1 MSVIEVSS
9 LSKSFRQAVKEPGL
23 KGSIKHL
30 FTQNYR
36 TKNAVDGIDL
46 RIEEGDSVAYVGP
59 NGAGKS
65 TTIKMLS
72 GILVPTGGSIK
83 GNGIV
88 PHQER
93 MRHAK
98 QIGVVFGQRTQ
109 LWWDLPVRESFSL
122 LKDIYEIPD
131 SEYKRNM
138 ERFRDLLSLDDFMD
152 QPARKISLG
161 QRMRA
166 DLAAALLHS
175 PPIIFLDE
183 PTIGL
188 DINVKARIREFIKEV
203 NREKG
208 STILLTTHDLEDIKD
223 ICRRLVV
230 IDKGRIIYDGSLE
243 KVTDAFA
250 KERKI
255 YFQISE
261 PAPALLESLS
271 QMPDVSL
278 EVQEDTRFSVAFN
291 RFKHSAGQIAAH
303 VMERAEVADFRID
316 EPSIDH
322 IIRKLYDGELRLEDS
337 QGAEDAG

>member
-1 MSVIEVSS
+1 MPVIEVSS
-9 LSKSFRQAVKEPGL
+9 LSKTFKQAIKEPGL
-23 KGSIKHL
+23 KGAVKHL

-36 TKNAVDGIDL
+36 MKNAVDGIDL
-46 RIEEGDSVAYVGP
+46 RIEGGEAVAYVGP

-72 GILVPTGGSIK
+72 GILVPTSGSVK
-83 GNGIV
+83 VNGII
-88 PHQER
+88 PHEER

-109 LWWDLPVRESFSL
+109 LWWDLPIRESFSL

-131 SEYKRNM
+131 HEYKRNM
-138 ERFRDLLSLDDFMD
+138 ERFHDLLSLDEFID

-166 DLAAALLHS
+166 DLAAALLHN

-203 NREKG
+203 NREQG

-223 ICRRLVV
+223 ICQRLVI

-255 YFQISE
+255 YFQVSE
-261 PAPALLESLS
+261 AVPSLLESLKKL
-271 QMPDVSL
+271 PDVAL
-278 EVQEDTRFSVAFN
+278 ELQEETKFSVAFN
-291 RFKHSAGQIAAH
+291 RFQHSAGQIAVH
-303 VMERAEVADFRID
+303 VMERAEVVDFRID

-322 IIRKLYDGELRLEDS
+322 IIRKLYDGELQFESD
-337 QGAEDAG
+337 QGAEDAV

>member
-9 LSKSFRQAVKEPGL
+9 LSKTFRQAVKEPGL

-30 FTQNYR
+30 FTQKYR

-72 GILVPTGGSIK
+72 GILVPTGGMVK
-83 GNGIV
+83 VNGIV
-88 PHQER
+88 PFENR
-93 MRHAK
+93 MQHAK

-122 LKDIYEIPD
+122 LKDIYEVPD
-131 SEYKRNM
+131 HEYMRNM
-138 ERFRDLLSLDDFMD
+138 ERFRELLSLDEFIDL
-152 QPARKISLG
+152 PARKISLG

-175 PPIIFLDE
+175 PPIVFLDE

-188 DINVKARIREFIKEV
+188 DINVKARIREFIKEM
-203 NREKG
+203 NQEKG
-208 STILLTTHDLEDIKD
+208 TTILLTTHDLEDIKD
-223 ICRRLVV
+223 ICRRLVI
-230 IDKGRIIYDGSLE
+230 IDKGRIVYDGSME
-243 KVTDAFA
+243 HVTDAFA

-255 YFQISE
+255 HFQVAE
-261 PAPALLESLS
+261 QVPALLESLG
-271 QMPDVSL
+271 QVPGVVL
-278 EVQEDTRFSVAFN
+278 EIQGETKFSVQFN
-291 RFKHSAGQIAAH
+291 RFQHSAGGIASR
-303 VMERAEVADFRID
+303 VMEQAEVLDFRID
-316 EPSIDH
+316 EPSIDQ
-322 IIRKLYDGELRLEDS
+322 IIRKMYDGELLAEDV
-337 QGAEDAG
+337 QGAGDAG

>member
-9 LSKSFRQAVKEPGL
+9 LSKQFKQAVKEPGL

-46 RIEEGDSVAYVGP
+46 QIEEGDAVAYVGP

-72 GILVPTGGSIK
+72 GILVPTSGSVK
-83 GNGIV
+83 VNGIV

-109 LWWDLPVRESFSL
+109 LWWDLPIRESFSL
-122 LKDIYEIPD
+122 LKDIYEIPEQ
-131 SEYKRNM
+131 EYKRNM
-138 ERFRDLLSLDDFMD
+138 DRFRELLSLDEFMD
-152 QPARKISLG
+152 QPARKVSLG

-188 DINVKARIREFIKEV
+188 DINVKVRIREFIKEV
-203 NREKG
+203 NRDQG
-208 STILLTTHDLEDIKD
+208 STVLLTTHDLEDIKD
-223 ICRRLVV
+223 ICRRLVI
-230 IDKGRIIYDGSLE
+230 IDKGRIIYDGSLD
-243 KVTDAFA
+243 KVKDAFA

-255 YFQISE
+255 YFQVSE
-261 PAPALLESLS
+261 AAPTLLESLS
-271 QMPDVSL
+271 RMPGVVL
-278 EVQEDTRFSVAFN
+278 EIQEDTKFSVEFN
-291 RFKHSAGQIAAH
+291 RFQHSAGQIAAF
-303 VMERAEVADFRID
+303 VMERVEVVDFRID

-322 IIRKLYDGELRLEDS
+322 IIRKLYDGELSIEEGY
-337 QGAEDAG
+337 GAEAAK